1 MLQLRKDVMK
11 DIRSLCVTKSCSFRY
26 VMEVVDQID
35 SLVLDFGTVKWLY
48 LLTFWRNILQ
58 YFMLQYPL
66 EPNSVTLK
74 MECDPPKHWKI

>member
-11 DIRSLCVTKSCSFRY
+11 DIRSLRVTKSCSFRY

-35 SLVLDFGTVKWLY
+35 SLILDFGTVKWLY
-48 LLTFWRNILQ
+48 LLTFWGNILH

-74 MECDPPKHWKI
+74 MECDPPKH